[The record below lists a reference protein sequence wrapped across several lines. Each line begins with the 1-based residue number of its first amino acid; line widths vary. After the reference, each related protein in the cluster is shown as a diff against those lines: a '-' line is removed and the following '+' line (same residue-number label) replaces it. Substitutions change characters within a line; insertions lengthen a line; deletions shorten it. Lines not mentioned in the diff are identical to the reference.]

1 MRNVVLACAVV
12 AGVAVGAF
20 AKDWVLL
27 VLTVIFGMVAAI
39 AYVVNV
45 AGKSLFGGSERAPES
60 PEPEIIFHV
69 FVTAFSFFV
78 PMCLA
83 YFLR

>member
-27 VLTVIFGMVAAI
+27 VLTVIFGMVVAI

-45 AGKSLFGGSERAPES
+45 SGKSLFGESEKISES
-60 PEPEIIFHV
+60 PESEITFHIFV
-69 FVTAFSFFV
+69 ISFSFFI
-78 PMCLA
+78 PMWLA
-83 YFLR
+83 YFLK

>member
-27 VLTVIFGMVAAI
+27 VLTVIFGMVVAI

-45 AGKSLFGGSERAPES
+45 AGKSLFGEPKGEPDSPES
-60 PEPEIIFHV
+60 EIIFHI
-69 FVTAFSFFV
+69 FVTSFSFFV
-78 PMCLA
+78 PMWLA